1 MSPGPGEAFG
11 PVETASDPGT
21 GVRWEKGAGI
31 LPGSP
36 VLSTW
41 RSWGFRSG
49 VEQPCHHLGGD
60 LRRSLGLGLSQA
72 EMGIC
77 WKTEEGT
84 WGLAQVGFSTKGSY
98 QSSSSSWGW
107 RGGIGPEPH
116 ASQVTATWVRQE
128 SPGCPGSQEV
138 PQPPLAQLGVQLA
151 PALG

>member
-1 MSPGPGEAFG
+1 MGERGRDSPRLSRTFHLEELG
-11 PVETASDPGT
+11 
-21 GVRWEKGAGI
+21 
-31 LPGSP
+31 LPKWRRAA
-36 VLSTW
+36 LS
-41 RSWGFRSG
+41 SSG
-49 VEQPCHHLGGD
+49 
-60 LRRSLGLGLSQA
+60 RRPEEITGLGLSQV